1 MILSSIKNH
10 TPLIVMLFGA
20 ASSFLMNTHIK
31 NNYSPSD
38 YSLFVL
44 VMIGVMYM
52 SSGAFLGSDSVLL
65 RHAQTIGK
73 SIQVPVNLLVQML
86 ISIILSYI
94 FISIYMLKFLKTF
107 EFTILIF
114 VVPWCLLFMQLCKA
128 LASRLLGQI
137 SSQLWKITAYIS
149 LLYTLHTDSHVT
161 FASILNYSSA
171 VALILVVIAFYL
183 SGNRVNITRKEGSNT
198 DNIKM
203 QIAYSLGIIILFF
216 YESID
221 RIVLSSVI
229 DVSTFSEYAYFIT
242 ILIFPIN
249 IISGYIGFYLFPVFK
264 KSISNTRNILIA
276 LNFLAILGAGIYI
289 SLILLFNEYIGVTI
303 FWSMIPAVIG
313 IILIKISYPVFSVI
327 LTVAGNSNDMLKINY
342 MCAIALAVAGL
353 LSYLTSS
360 IPVALYSIL
369 SLWLLRLTLF
379 YNYSKKYY

>member
-1 MILSSIKNH
+1 
-10 TPLIVMLFGA
+10 MLFGA

-171 VALILVVIAFYL
+171 VALILVVIAFYA